1 MDSRIVRS
9 LALALYAA
17 VAGASALPDATKEL
31 LRRQDPGPEDAI
43 AQIVWFSGPDCD
55 VVRTLPLSSPVLD
68 TLS

>member
-1 MDSRIVRS
+1 MNSRIVRS

-17 VAGASALPDATKEL
+17 MAGASALPDATKEL

-55 VVRTLPLSSPVLD
+55 VVRKHPSSYLVFGTLN
-68 TLS
+68 